1 MQPRFKAPIKGATAA
16 PPLSSIP
23 SWQSRKAP
31 SATAGK
37 HFFPFQQH
45 TSIVRCIYTIFF
57 FAVFFYIQLLVRF
70 ESMWLFPIHVL
81 FLVISSFACVLR
93 RKNLPEMR
101 QTQLWELPSKMPLVF
116 TRKFEKCFMSAQWGS
131 IIYKETTNERVIPN
145 LKRHVQHRV
154 LKS

>member
-16 PPLSSIP
+16 PPLSSIA

-57 FAVFFYIQLLVRF
+57 FAVFFIYNSLSGLSPCGYSPSMSCSWLLV
-70 ESMWLFPIHVL
+70 VL
-81 FLVISSFACVLR
+81 SAFCVERICQKCGKRNCGNCQVKCLWYSLVS
-93 RKNLPEMR
+93 
-101 QTQLWELPSKMPLVF
+101 
-116 TRKFEKCFMSAQWGS
+116 FEKCFMSAQWGS